1 VPARDLAYV
10 TLALVLRPQGR
21 RGEVAAEILT
31 DFPERL
37 TKLKKAD
44 LLDRSSRRRSV
55 AIRSCWIS
63 HSRGGQA
70 IFHFEGSNSIDD
82 AKTLVGCEVQ
92 IPASERVVL
101 PTDQYYIGDL
111 VGCEVFEGEQNVGVV
126 RDVMVPGEMIS
137 GTPNLIVDTP
147 EGELLIP
154 LAAEICPR
162 IDTVARRI
170 EVVLPDGL
178 REVNSRS

>member
-1 VPARDLAYV
+1 
-10 TLALVLRPQGR
+10 
-21 RGEVAAEILT
+21 VAAEILT

-92 IPASERVVL
+92 IPAGERVVL
-101 PTDQYYIGDL
+101 PSDQYYIADL
-111 VGCEVFEGEQNVGVV
+111 VGCGVFEGGQSVGVV
-126 RDVMVPGEMIS
+126 RDVMVAGEMIS
-137 GTPNLIVDTP
+137 GTPNLIVDTA

-162 IDTVARRI
+162 IDTAARRI

-178 REVNSRS
+178 REINSRP